1 MKKFVSLFVMALVA
15 VAAFSQ
21 SYSFKSAD
29 KNPCTVTLKGDF
41 VVIEETLFG
50 GYINRITIPKSKFT
64 LTSGK
69 VSSEEGG
76 KSVINN
82 QPHMEASDT
91 IYIMEDQKNPS
102 MVGTFRAWRSIRASR
117 LWESGC
123 IKKTSRLLRR
133 NWDCDFKLI
142 FFGEDTMTE
151 LELTTALKSRKTQEI
166 LGSIASLSQFYRDAL
181 LSVLEENIVPKVKKH
196 AESKGLVAKCW
207 QAENELRG
215 EPKLYFL
222 AFRRESWEKMGIF
235 FSIQLP
241 WLYEIEDEDYVVDS
255 WVKQEVEFG
264 VRIRGSDVVVSDETA
279 KKVRNELDFLGHN
292 SAQNS
297 EVWIWKA
304 EEDDCPSICTENIE
318 EVIAFFKGKVEL
330 FLSALDGIEG
340 L

>member
-1 MKKFVSLFVMALVA
+1 
-15 VAAFSQ
+15 
-21 SYSFKSAD
+21 
-29 KNPCTVTLKGDF
+29 
-41 VVIEETLFG
+41 
-50 GYINRITIPKSKFT
+50 
-64 LTSGK
+64 
-69 VSSEEGG
+69 
-76 KSVINN
+76 
-82 QPHMEASDT
+82 
-91 IYIMEDQKNPS
+91 
-102 MVGTFRAWRSIRASR
+102 
-117 LWESGC
+117 
-123 IKKTSRLLRR
+123 
-133 NWDCDFKLI
+133 
-142 FFGEDTMTE
+142 MTE

-166 LGSIASLSQFYRDAL
+166 LGSISSLTQFYRDAL

-215 EPKLYFL
+215 DPKLYFL

-297 EVWIWKA
+297 KVWIWKA
-304 EEDDCPSICTENIE
+304 EEDDCPPIYIENIE